1 MTFKN
6 VVFNVWDVGGQHKLR
21 ALWKHYYKGS
31 APEIRRANA
40 RAFTYSFDNV
50 LTTFFSILGVGGV
63 IFVIDSADKD
73 RIQEGQGRLPF
84 VAYK

>member
-1 MTFKN
+1 MCFVLLSDIPTGFNVESVTFKN

-40 RAFTYSFDNV
+40 RAFIYSFDNV
-50 LTTFFSILGVGGV
+50 LTTCFLFL
-63 IFVIDSADKD
+63 F
-73 RIQEGQGRLPF
+73 
-84 VAYK
+84 